1 MLISQPS
8 EMIMVTGSIPVKQF
22 QDYHS
27 LMCNINAGLQPIT
40 TREYFFFI
48 AGGYLFIFLK
58 KEKLKKFN

>member
-48 AGGYLFIFLK
+48 AGLFSYIFNT
-58 KEKLKKFN
+58 KEKN

>member
-22 QDYHS
+22 QGYHS

-48 AGGYLFIFLK
+48 AGGYFFIYLK
-58 KEKLKKFN
+58 KKTKKI